1 MSDGMREKIK
11 VHQKWG
17 FGMAPPKEHT
27 VVLRQKATRLV
38 LEVLSG
44 EKSTDSD
51 SLAEAISEV
60 KGLFNRSRKM
70 DQWDW
75 FIVWEQLGLP
85 ERKRLRWIVRD
96 LVVLRKAVVNND
108 PIDFENAREQLQN
121 WGALTSLKYFLGL
134 EKPPIEEDT
143 GILYML
149 GVREM
154 KGLLKIGITKRDV
167 RSRVNEINS
176 ATGIIIPFG
185 VRHVWRVRNPNRV
198 EREVHK
204 LLADYRVRSDR
215 EFFNM
220 EYNEAVRVIT
230 KFLGETQGLSR
241 ERGVVKRVLTE
252 KGYGFL
258 SSDGKDFF
266 FHAKEVKGTFSELK
280 EGGTV
285 EFRRLH
291 TSLGYAAS
299 DIRRII

>member
-1 MSDGMREKIK
+1 MSDGMEKKIK

-17 FGMAPPKEHT
+17 FGMAPPKERT
-27 VVLRQKATRLV
+27 VVLRQKAVRLI
-38 LEVLSG
+38 LKALSG

-60 KGLFNRSRKM
+60 KGLFNRSKKM

-75 FIVWEQLGLP
+75 FVVWEQLGLP
-85 ERKRLRWIVRD
+85 ERKRLSWIVRD

-108 PIDFENAREQLQN
+108 PIEFEKAREQLQN
-121 WGALTSLKYFLGL
+121 WGTLTSLKYFLGL

-149 GVREM
+149 GIREV

-167 RSRVNEINS
+167 RSRVNEINR
-176 ATGIIIPFG
+176 ATGIVIPFG
-185 VRHVWRVRNPNRV
+185 VRYVWRVRNPKRV

-215 EFFNM
+215 EFFSM
-220 EYNEAVRVIT
+220 EYDEAVRVIT
-230 KFLGETQGLSR
+230 KFLGETQSLSR

-258 SSDGKDFF
+258 SSEGKDFF
-266 FHAKEVKGTFSELK
+266 FHAKEVRGSFSEFK
-280 EGGTV
+280 EGDTV
-285 EFRRLH
+285 EFKRLH
-291 TSLGYAAS
+291 TSRGYAAL
-299 DIRRII
+299 DIRRVM

>member
-1 MSDGMREKIK
+1 MSDGTREKIK

-17 FGMAPPKEHT
+17 FGMAPPKERT
-27 VVLRQKATRLV
+27 VVLRQKAVRLV
-38 LEVLSG
+38 LKALSG
-44 EKSTDSD
+44 AEPTDSD

-75 FIVWEQLGLP
+75 FVVWEQLGLP
-85 ERKRLRWIVRD
+85 ERKRLDQIVSG
-96 LVVLRKAVVNND
+96 LIVLRKAVVNND
-108 PIDFENAREQLQN
+108 LLDFENSRVQLQN

-134 EKPPIEEDT
+134 EHPPIEEDT

-149 GVREM
+149 GIREM
-154 KGLLKIGITKRDV
+154 KGLLKIGITERDV
-167 RSRVNEINS
+167 VSRVNEINS
-176 ATGIIIPFG
+176 ATGIVIPWG
-185 VRHVWRVRNPNRV
+185 VRHVWRVRNPKRV

-220 EYNEAVRVIT
+220 EYNDAVRMVT
-230 KFLGETQGLSR
+230 KFLEETQGLSR
-241 ERGVVKRVLTE
+241 ERGVVKRVLKE

-258 SSDGKDFF
+258 SSYGKDFF
-266 FHAKEVKGTFSELK
+266 FHAKEVKDVFSEFK
-280 EGGTV
+280 EGDTV
-285 EFRRLH
+285 EFKRLH

-299 DIRRII
+299 DIRRVM